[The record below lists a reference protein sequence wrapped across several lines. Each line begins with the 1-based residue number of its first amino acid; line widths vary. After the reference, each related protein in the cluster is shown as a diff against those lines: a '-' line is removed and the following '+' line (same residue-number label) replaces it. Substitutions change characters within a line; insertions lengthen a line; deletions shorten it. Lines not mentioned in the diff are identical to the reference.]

1 MLKFEQ
7 LQFRNFRSYGNNTT
21 TVDFDKP
28 GTTLIIGSS
37 DTGGTTNGHG
47 KTSILHCLTWV
58 VYDTVIDSVNKDEL
72 INNINKADMWGQV
85 TFTVNGDR
93 IIVQRWRKGGKS
105 KREHGASITING
117 EDATPAGNDS
127 INKKIAGIIGVDF
140 DLFSRI
146 VVFSATNKSFFD
158 LPTSS
163 AGDVN
168 QTSMVERLFDLQVLS
183 EKASVLK
190 VAIKG
195 TEGELALQQGLI
207 AQATKAVEEYGVL
220 IQKTKL
226 RTKTWEDVNKT
237 KINELQH
244 DLKALEHVDFDVEK
258 RAHSTISKLAPIAQ
272 ELKQT
277 ANVLKDHVQ
286 RPVTTIERLT
296 SERAS
301 LVESTCPYCH
311 QHFATAADRI
321 AHIDEEITRN
331 MKVHA
336 DLLEEQEAVTA
347 DLESVLKRLNA
358 AKGETKFDDFQQLV
372 ELKER
377 HHEMVAALEALKAQA
392 NPYVETLQEIL
403 DSKPVEPTFD
413 AVNALTTVSEHQSF
427 LLKLLTKKDSFVRK
441 ALLQKNLPFLNER
454 LSYYL
459 GELGLVHTVEFT
471 PNLTPL
477 ITQFGR
483 ELSFGCFSNG
493 QKARVNFALSLAF
506 GDVLHKH
513 HQKINI
519 QLYDEV
525 LDIGLDSH
533 GIAAASKLLKQK
545 ARDDG
550 LSMFIISHRDE
561 VQSVFEKTLVVKQI
575 DGFSQLVQ

>member
-1 MLKFEQ
+1 MLKIEQ
-7 LQFRNFRSYGNNTT
+7 LQFRNFRSYGNNIT
-21 TVDFDKP
+21 TVNFDKP

-58 VYDTVIDSVNKDEL
+58 LYDTVIDSVNKDEL

-85 TFTVNGDR
+85 TFTIGGDTFV
-93 IIVQRWRKGGKS
+93 VQRWRKGGKS

-117 EDATPAGNDS
+117 TDATPAGNDS

-168 QTSMVERLFDLQVLS
+168 QTSMVERLFDLQILS

-190 VAIKG
+190 VAIKS
-195 TEGELALQQGLI
+195 TENELALQQGLI
-207 AQATKAVEEYGVL
+207 AQATKAVEEYGTL
-220 IQKTKL
+220 IQKTKI
-226 RTKTWEDVNKT
+226 RTKTWDDVNKT
-237 KINELQH
+237 KIDEIQR

-277 ANVLKDHVQ
+277 SSVLKDHVQ
-286 RPVTTIERLT
+286 RPVDTIKRLM
-296 SERAS
+296 SERVS
-301 LVESTCPYCH
+301 LVESKCPYCH

-331 MKVHA
+331 TKVHA

-347 DLESVLKRLNA
+347 DLESVLKRLNT
-358 AKGETKFDDFQQLV
+358 AKSETKFDDFQQLV

-377 HHEMVAALEALKAQA
+377 HHEMVAALEALKSQT

-506 GDVLHKH
+506 GDVLHTH

-545 ARDDG
+545 AKSDG

-561 VQSVFEKTLVVKQI
+561 VQSAFEETLVVKQV
-575 DGFSQLVQ
+575 DGFSQIVQ